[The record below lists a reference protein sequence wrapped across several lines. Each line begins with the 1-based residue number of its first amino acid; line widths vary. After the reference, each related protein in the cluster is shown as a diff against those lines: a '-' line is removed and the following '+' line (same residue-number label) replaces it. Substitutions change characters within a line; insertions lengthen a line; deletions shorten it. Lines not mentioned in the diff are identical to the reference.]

1 MTHPH
6 SRVLAIDWSGDK
18 KRAHRKIWL
27 AEAKD
32 GQLIR
37 ILSGKS
43 REEVSHFLIKEAE
56 RGDRFTVGLDFAFS
70 FPSWFCHSLKAKAA
84 YEVWAQAEIG
94 GEQWL
99 GDCKAPFWGR
109 PGRKRNIAIEEL
121 RQTEKD
127 ATSNGGGIKPK
138 STFQIGGAGA
148 VGTGSVRGMP
158 VLRQLHDA
166 GFSIWPFD
174 PPGWPVVVEI
184 YPRLLTGSVNK
195 SSREDR
201 GAYLIKRFPELS
213 REHYEAAASSEDA
226 FDAAVSALVMASR
239 ADEFVGLSQATDP
252 CELIE
257 GRIWY

>member
-1 MTHPH
+1 MTRPPT
-6 SRVLAIDWSGDK
+6 VIAIDWSGDK
-18 KRAHRKIWL
+18 TKARRKIWL
-27 AEAKD
+27 AETKN
-32 GQLIR
+32 GQLVRLFDGNTREQI
-37 ILSGKS
+37 S
-43 REEVSHFLIKEAE
+43 RMLISKAE
-56 RGDRFTVGLDFAFS
+56 QDDQLIIGLDFAFS
-70 FPSWFCHSLKAKAA
+70 FPAWFCHLLKANTAC
-84 YEVWAQAEIG
+84 EVWTQANIA

-99 GDCKAPFWGR
+99 GECKAPFWGR
-109 PGRKRNIAIEEL
+109 PGRKRNNAIEEL

-127 ATSNGGGIKPK
+127 ATSNGGGAKPK

-148 VGTGSVRGMP
+148 VGTGSIRGMP
-158 VLRQLHDA
+158 VLKQLHDA

-184 YPRLLTGSVNK
+184 YPRLLTGVVNK

-201 GAYLIKRFPELS
+201 GAYLTKRFPKLS

-239 ADEFVGLSQATDP
+239 AHEFVALSQATEP